1 MLHSS
6 LCLSYSC
13 LKCTSFPSSPNVAH
27 LRNTATPMSVRLVIR
42 STRCPTE
49 NCEACFRGV
58 CKYEWPD
65 TGVMNTSMYDS
76 TALQGIY
83 DMTVG
88 QAFQIAIEA
97 SEQEGENEE
106 SKEEATNRKE
116 TCECEEYEQ
125 EGENRESDEY
135 EEYEEE
141 GGNREHEESER
152 EATNRESLSKWAG
165 WIIKSGYAAKRIP
178 WTFYKGERWLSVVAV
193 ADAAHR
199 EGRFGEVDSAKVA
212 KLLVDDDDAGRWII
226 SDGWLLKVPKPIRKG
241 GAKQMASWKRQRTD
255 STWSGPIPAAQ
266 KRKGK

>member
-65 TGVMNTSMYDS
+65 TGVMNTSKYDS
-76 TALQGIY
+76 TALQSIY
-83 DMTVG
+83 DMTVR

-97 SEQEGENEE
+97 S
-106 SKEEATNRKE
+106 KE
-116 TCECEEYEQ
+116 TCESEEYEQ